1 MKITAIRATP
11 VSARTTRSNAWS
23 RGKGTGF
30 SRTVIEIDTDEG
42 ITGLGEAP
50 RGDTAEVINRYFA
63 PRLIGLEP
71 SEWQTARLRCLPRNR
86 DWGLIGDARERMAF
100 GGIDMALWDTVGKAA
115 GRPLFRLLGGPVRET
130 APFVAYAYSVDTA
143 EGFTEAQVPA
153 QMADVAR
160 RSIAETGSSVFEFK
174 VGRNSVDCE
183 IETVRAIREALGPA
197 VGLSLDAN
205 MGYTLGDARRLIAG
219 IVDVGILNFEEPVAS
234 LGEMQMLRAEFGV
247 PMSTHCTNFEALQ
260 HYPLIDSVVADF
272 HHEGGIA
279 PTLAL
284 AAVARAHH
292 RQFWLHTY
300 QELGISWAA
309 RCHFGMACPEAS
321 HPAQA
326 LINWVVDDLVQG
338 EPWRVHGG
346 GFRPPEK
353 PGLGVELDPDGFA
366 RAAEAYRNEGEL
378 AYLVA
383 R

>member
-23 RGKGTGF
+23 LGKGTGF
-30 SRTVIEIDTDEG
+30 SRTIIEIDTDEG
-42 ITGLGEAP
+42 ITGVGEAP
-50 RGDTAEVINRYFA
+50 RGDTAEVINSYFA
-63 PRLIGLEP
+63 PRLIGHDP
-71 SEWQTARLRCLPRNR
+71 GEWQTARLRCLPRNR

-100 GGIDMALWDTVGKAA
+100 GGVDMALWDIMGKAA

-153 QMADVAR
+153 QMAAVAR
-160 RSIAETGSSVFEFK
+160 RSIAETGASVFEFK

-183 IETVRAIREALGPA
+183 IETVRAIREELGPA
-197 VGLSLDAN
+197 IGLSLDAN
-205 MGYTLGDARRLIAG
+205 MGYTIGEARRLIAG

-260 HYPLIDSVVADF
+260 HYPLIDSVVGDF
-272 HHEGGIA
+272 HHEAGIA

-326 LINWVVDDLVQG
+326 LINWVVDDLILG
-338 EPWRVHGG
+338 EPWRVQDG

-366 RAAEAYRNEGEL
+366 RAAESYRTEGEL